1 MEKLTIKDKQQ
12 QQKDK
17 VISDGK
23 KSSTHKYIKISS
35 CKKGRAQMHFQLI
48 TAYDQ
53 QLIAIFVMYR
63 LLFENLMV
71 TTNQKSQQIQKRK
84 MNLNTALKSVIK

>member
-1 MEKLTIKDKQQ
+1 MEKLTITDKQQ

-48 TAYDQ
+48 TAYD
-53 QLIAIFVMYR
+53 
-63 LLFENLMV
+63 
-71 TTNQKSQQIQKRK
+71 
-84 MNLNTALKSVIK
+84 

>member
-12 QQKDK
+12 QKKDKHK

-23 KSSTHKYIKISS
+23 KSSTHKYVRISS

-48 TAYDQ
+48 TAYD
-53 QLIAIFVMYR
+53 
-63 LLFENLMV
+63 
-71 TTNQKSQQIQKRK
+71 
-84 MNLNTALKSVIK
+84 